1 MGRDLTLNI
10 RDFLEDLK
18 KKKKKKKANVRHS
31 LQSTYFK
38 ENAKA
43 GRHC

>member
-1 MGRDLTLNI
+1 MGKDLTLNI
-10 RDFLEDLK
+10 RDLLEDL
-18 KKKKKKKANVRHS
+18 KKKKKKANVRHS

-43 GRHC
+43 GSHC

>member
-10 RDFLEDLK
+10 RDLLEDL